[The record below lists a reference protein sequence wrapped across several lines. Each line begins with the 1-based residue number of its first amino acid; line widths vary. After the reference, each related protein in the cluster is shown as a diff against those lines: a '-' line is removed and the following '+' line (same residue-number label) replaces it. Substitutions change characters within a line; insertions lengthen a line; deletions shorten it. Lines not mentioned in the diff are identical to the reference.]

1 MTDQSDSANSAE
13 KTPELTD
20 NSGPD
25 DTNLTADSQS
35 VQEQEAKQADT
46 ETTQSSQTTENSSS
60 QGADPEVD
68 SNITAYLNRL
78 HDLLCWKEGLK
89 LWTLGENLNMAYYKE
104 WASESNKLFIRSSV
118 LRKRRK
124 TIENA
129 KKDQT

>member
-1 MTDQSDSANSAE
+1 MTDQSESANSAE
-13 KTPELTD
+13 KTPESTD

-35 VQEQEAKQADT
+35 VQEQETKRADT
-46 ETTQSSQTTENSSS
+46 ETTQSPHTAENSSPPTHTP
-60 QGADPEVD
+60 GVD
-68 SNITAYLNRL
+68 TNITAYLNRL
-78 HDLLCWKEGLK
+78 HDLLSWKEGLK

-104 WASESNKLFIRSSV
+104 WANESNRLFVRSSV

-124 TIENA
+124 ALENA

>member
-1 MTDQSDSANSAE
+1 MTDQSESANSAE
-13 KTPELTD
+13 KTPESTD

-35 VQEQEAKQADT
+35 VQEQETKRADT
-46 ETTQSSQTTENSSS
+46 ETTQSPQTAENSSS
-60 QGADPEVD
+60 PTHSPSVD
-68 SNITAYLNRL
+68 TNITAYLNRL
-78 HDLLCWKEGLK
+78 HDLLSWKEGLK

-124 TIENA
+124 TIANA